1 MPRINWNLRLV
12 SVGLVIGLV
21 AVIGLEVIGAGI
33 DIVTPWFATDAD
45 APKSS
50 RALTQLANAD
60 IMTKDIL
67 KRPLFNMTRRPP
79 QPKKI
84 VIEPPVLHG
93 RLAGVMIKP
102 DAKEALFA
110 RSGGGMP
117 VVVKEGGQIDGFT
130 LASVE
135 VDRVVLR
142 SSFGDQI
149 FKPTHAAP
157 DEGLPPKPRVIKK
170 HPPTRSGPAPTVA
183 ATAAQQVR

>member
-1 MPRINWNLRLV
+1 MAQLTWTPRLV
-12 SVGLVIGLV
+12 LLGLCAGLSAIV
-21 AVIGLEVIGAGI
+21 GLEVIRAGV
-33 DIVTPWFATDAD
+33 DVVTPWFAAD
-45 APKSS
+45 EDGAKPTRSLS
-50 RALTQLANAD
+50 QLANVD
-60 IMTKDIL
+60 IMAKDIL
-67 KRPLFNMTRRPP
+67 KRPLFNATRRPP
-79 QPKKI
+79 EPKKPK
-84 VIEPPVLHG
+84 IEPPVLHG
-93 RLAGVMIKP
+93 RLSGIVIHP

-149 FKPTHAAP
+149 FRPTPAAP
-157 DEGLPPKPRVIKK
+157 DEGLPVKTHVIKK
-170 HPPTRSGPAPTVA
+170 RAPARPTPTVA